1 MLHLLHACQYI
12 ILTFFAKHQR
22 EVKCGAMKMEFSILF
37 WIQMKDTSSLFYSKR
52 GGIMMPQCL
61 ILQMFWVTWW
71 GREVWLLWA
80 RIIGIIGKLLAAL
93 SIHFFR
99 LFLSFFFSEILC
111 TDSRISMR
119 AKRARREWGRGE
131 NPRSRLLPRFV
142 LLSRVIEIHTT
153 LQKERKRHWSKGP
166 GFLVVS
172 IPSAVWW
179 CFSSKRMSSEESKI
193 CYTNKNR

>member
-1 MLHLLHACQYI
+1 
-12 ILTFFAKHQR
+12 
-22 EVKCGAMKMEFSILF
+22 MEFSILCR
-37 WIQMKDTSSLFYSKR
+37 IQMKDTSSLFYSKR
-52 GGIMMPQCL
+52 GGIMIPQCL
-61 ILQMFWVTWW
+61 MFQMFCVTWR

-99 LFLSFFFSEILC
+99 LFLSFFLRFCVLILGFRC
-111 TDSRISMR
+111 VQNG
-119 AKRARREWGRGE
+119 REWGRGE
-131 NPRSRLLPRFV
+131 NSHSRLPPPLRSPIARNRNPYNP
-142 LLSRVIEIHTT
+142 SERK
-153 LQKERKRHWSKGP
+153 KERKKKRKRHWSKGP

-179 CFSSKRMSSEESKI
+179 CFSTKRMSSEESKI